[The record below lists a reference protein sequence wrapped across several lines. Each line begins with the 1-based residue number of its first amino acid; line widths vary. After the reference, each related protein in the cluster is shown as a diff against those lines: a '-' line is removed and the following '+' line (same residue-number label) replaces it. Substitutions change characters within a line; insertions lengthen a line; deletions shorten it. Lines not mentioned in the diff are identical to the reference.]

1 MTKKKKAK
9 IVAIG
14 LACILFVVVICV
26 YASPRSRVSL
36 FVHSYHQ
43 LIEESL
49 AGGHGVPAD
58 DAVLFG
64 YKYVNSW
71 DAEHPMTEFV
81 IMSRGD
87 TYYGCY
93 YSPDDVPLAFQNT
106 DVELIQNG
114 HDYWEWSADGDN
126 HGATSFILKNWYYF
140 EASF

>member
-1 MTKKKKAK
+1 MTKKKKVK

-49 AGGHGVPAD
+49 AVGHGVPAD

-93 YSPDDVPLAFQNT
+93 YSPDDVPLVVT
-106 DVELIQNG
+106 DNLGRTEQ
-114 HDYWEWSADGDN
+114 YADSMNVQDGKLLRKPAAAPVVPV
-126 HGATSFILKNWYYF
+126 G
-140 EASF
+140 